1 MLGIWQNSPNAPR
14 EDKLVKYTQKLIQ
27 AGNTSA
33 NILRSALIKEIDF
46 DDLDPEKYGAAIKS
60 KPVIYRAIN
69 EIDSGIKILE
79 RQIESKTL
87 NFKEQEFKPTQL
99 SPRTAPNFALLQEVS
114 PLQLLSVIMDTLK
127 SISLSFCTSR
137 HAVIPRQLPPE
148 TTLILDE
155 PQDPTYNKQNA
166 INGWSSGEGYD
177 WYYIDNSRTTKATF
191 IL

>member
-1 MLGIWQNSPNAPR
+1 MKNLSSDIEIAINNSLTGLTKEIDILSVDDEKLERLVKSRQDSFSSIKEMLGIWQNSPNAPR

-79 RQIESKTL
+79 RQIYR
-87 NFKEQEFKPTQL
+87 F
-99 SPRTAPNFALLQEVS
+99 
-114 PLQLLSVIMDTLK
+114 
-127 SISLSFCTSR
+127 
-137 HAVIPRQLPPE
+137 
-148 TTLILDE
+148 
-155 PQDPTYNKQNA
+155 KQN
-166 INGWSSGEGYD
+166 
-177 WYYIDNSRTTKATF
+177 
-191 IL
+191 